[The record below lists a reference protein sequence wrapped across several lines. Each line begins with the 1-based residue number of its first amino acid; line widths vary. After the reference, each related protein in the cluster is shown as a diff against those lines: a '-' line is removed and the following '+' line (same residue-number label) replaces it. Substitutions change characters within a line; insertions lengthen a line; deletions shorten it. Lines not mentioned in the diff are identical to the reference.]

1 MEVAETER
9 NTGRVVLKRKVT
21 LLYGVSIIVG
31 SIIGSGVFVSPGGVL
46 QYAGSPGAALVIWAL
61 CGAFCIIGA
70 LCFSELGT
78 MLPEAGGE
86 YTYILHAFGG
96 LPAFL
101 TLWVNVVVIRP
112 ASQAVISLTFAEYAL
127 ALTFPDCQ
135 PPQTAVTTLAAAA
148 LCTLTYVNCA
158 SVRLTMRIQTLFT
171 GAKLLALVIIIV
183 AGAIQ
188 LGHGHTQLED
198 RVWKGEHNIGGIA
211 LALYSGLFAY
221 GGWNYLNFVTEEL
234 KDPYKNLPRAI
245 WVALPLVTV
254 VYVLVN
260 VAYLV
265 VLSPSDILSSNAVA
279 VAFGS
284 EVLGPLKYS
293 IPVFVAL
300 STFGS
305 LNGILFT
312 SGRLFL
318 AGAREGHLPP
328 ILSFIHVHAHT
339 PVPALMITCLL
350 SLVMLGGDI
359 IFLINCLSFV
369 LWLSIGAAIAAL
381 LWLRRSRPNLKRPIR
396 VHTALPI
403 TFLAGCTYLVV
414 VPMIT
419 EPISTGMGILMT
431 LSGILVYLVGI
442 VWKNKPHWLIH
453 IHEEITYLLQ
463 KLLMVVEPEQ
473 EADVPL
479 LSHTNNHH

>member
-1 MEVAETER
+1 MPAGLTDAW
-9 NTGRVVLKRKVT
+9 GRVCV
-21 LLYGVSIIVG
+21 
-31 SIIGSGVFVSPGGVL
+31 
-46 QYAGSPGAALVIWAL
+46 AG
-61 CGAFCIIGA
+61 
-70 LCFSELGT
+70 
-78 MLPEAGGE
+78 
-86 YTYILHAFGG
+86 
-96 LPAFL
+96 
-101 TLWVNVVVIRP
+101 
-112 ASQAVISLTFAEYAL
+112 
-127 ALTFPDCQ
+127 
-135 PPQTAVTTLAAAA
+135 
-148 LCTLTYVNCA
+148 TLTYVNCA

-188 LGHGHTQLED
+188 LGQGHTQLED

-265 VLSPSDILSSNAVA
+265 VLSPSDILASNAVA

-431 LSGILVYLVGI
+431 LSGILVYLVGV
-442 VWKNKPHWLIH
+442 VWKNKPYWLIH